1 MRHPFKTKT
10 YVNTFCSILVNM
22 LTLGTSHGKLFKVIL
37 ENNQIC
43 LKMFYMQ
50 MKFTPDLKIGYLFK
64 MTMQGNINRCLFYSD
79 GISSSDYITLSN
91 LFIFIFLSSLLPWK
105 QN

>member
-1 MRHPFKTKT
+1 
-10 YVNTFCSILVNM
+10 M

-43 LKMFYMQ
+43 LKMFHMQ

-64 MTMQGNINRCLFYSD
+64 MTMQGNI
-79 GISSSDYITLSN
+79 
-91 LFIFIFLSSLLPWK
+91 
-105 QN
+105 